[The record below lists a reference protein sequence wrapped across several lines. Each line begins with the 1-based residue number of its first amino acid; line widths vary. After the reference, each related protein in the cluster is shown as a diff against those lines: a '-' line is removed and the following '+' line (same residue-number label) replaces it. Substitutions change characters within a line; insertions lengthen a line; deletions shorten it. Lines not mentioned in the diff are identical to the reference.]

1 MHTALTTKCAR
12 PEHRQ
17 QLRSPTP
24 GSNAKYECW
33 QYNRLHPIT
42 PRWFHVLL
50 NSLFKVLCNF
60 PSRYLFA
67 IGLVLIFSFRCGIP
81 PTLSCT
87 SKQLDSKTRPIT
99 TTKARTGL
107 TPSMESCFP
116 ANFRQSPQQKD
127 TPKRNTASS
136 YDDSDASALSSSA
149 FTRRY

>member
-1 MHTALTTKCAR
+1 MHTALTATNATPR
-12 PEHRQ
+12 HRQ
-17 QLRSPTP
+17 QPRSATP
-24 GSNAKYECW
+24 SSDAKYECR
-33 QYNRLHPIT
+33 QYNQLRPIT

-99 TTKARTGL
+99 AANTRTGL
-107 TPSMESCFP
+107 TPSLEVAFQPTSGYRYGEKTRLN
-116 ANFRQSPQQKD
+116 A
-127 TPKRNTASS
+127 TPCHHTMIQ
-136 YDDSDASALSSSA
+136 ALL
-149 FTRRY
+149 R